1 MKQKRHIVM
10 LVAIVSILLTPLVAM
25 QLNTEVLWTASDF
38 IIAAILLSS
47 FALLIEFVIRKKL
60 QGKRR
65 TLLILFI
72 IFTLML
78 LWAEL
83 AVGIFGT
90 PIAGS

>member
-10 LVAIVSILLTPLVAM
+10 LVAIVSILLAPLISM
-25 QLNTEVLWTASDF
+25 QLGTEVLWTANDF
-38 IIAAILLSS
+38 IIAAILLSY
-47 FALLIEFVIRKKL
+47 FALLIKFVIRKTQ

-72 IFTLML
+72 IFTLLL

-83 AVGIFGT
+83 AVGIFGI

>member
-10 LVAIVSILLTPLVAM
+10 LVAIVSILLAPLISM
-25 QLNTEVLWTASDF
+25 QLSTEVLWTANDF
-38 IIAAILLSS
+38 IITAILLSY
-47 FALLIEFVIRKKL
+47 FALLIEFVIRKTQ

-83 AVGIFGT
+83 AVGIFGI